1 MAIGLYEDFAARF
14 INGDLPSW
22 FVVAW
27 TSARLV
33 ALRKTP
39 KPGCELHPPV
49 PRPITIG
56 ECALTA
62 ITTAVHR
69 DFLPA
74 FGAHLAPEQLAVGVK
89 GGAGIL
95 VHGMRLRMQRNPQ
108 HVFLKLDCTAAF
120 PTVWRSTVLERLQE
134 VPGLDGYA
142 AFAHARLSVGRR
154 VHAGHGMQRL
164 FAGNGEG
171 AGRLAD
177 ADEGIGQGQ
186 ADSPALFCIAIHP
199 EVKAFSAALHG
210 DEGEAAFSM
219 DDGFACAPAAT
230 VFPAAV
236 KFVRDL
242 AAATG
247 CVINGIVCYAGVQPP
262 ELPTPRRGRAGAR
275 HSGHAS

>member
-1 MAIGLYEDFAARF
+1 MLARF

-33 ALRKTP
+33 ALRKMP

-120 PTVWRSTVLERLQE
+120 PTVWRSTILERLQE

-154 VHAGHGMQRL
+154 VHAGRGMQRL
-164 FAGNGEG
+164 FAGDGDG

-186 ADSPALFCIAIHP
+186 ADSPALFCIAIHS
-199 EVKAFSAALHG
+199 EVKAFSAAL
-210 DEGEAAFSM
+210 ARRYTATMARRPSLWTT
-219 DDGFACAPAAT
+219 ASPA
-230 VFPAAV
+230 
-236 KFVRDL
+236 RRR
-242 AAATG
+242 
-247 CVINGIVCYAGVQPP
+247 PP
-262 ELPTPRRGRAGAR
+262 SSLRR
-275 HSGHAS
+275 